1 MCVLLVIHF
10 VVLCDL
16 HFVFIVLVCAYAFVS
31 LCVRVSVAVVILY
44 VITGFVCDIGVGF
57 GW

>member
-16 HFVFIVLVCAYAFVS
+16 HFVFIVLVCACVFVS

-44 VITGFVCDIGVGF
+44 VITCFVCNMLCEFV
-57 GW
+57 W